1 MADLE
6 DGFRDAFNAALGD
19 GETMRVLKRLG
30 LDSDPRF
37 VENPAQHGGRADAQP
52 DHMPM
57 LAIDPSQGKGRF
69 GVSSEPDPSKRAF
82 KKALFPITHR
92 HEPPHVRDA
101 AWKDLNGL

>member
-30 LDSDPRF
+30 LENDPRF
-37 VENPAQHGGRADAQP
+37 VENPAQHGGRADARP
-52 DHMPM
+52 EHMP
-57 LAIDPSQGKGRF
+57 AIDPSQGKGRF
-69 GVSSEPDPSKRAF
+69 GVSSEPDPGKRAF

-92 HEPPHVRDA
+92 HEPSHVRDA
-101 AWKDLNGL
+101 EWKDLNGQ